1 MWQRLFAAFTLAAL
15 SVLLVLSWAT
25 SALAQ
30 SSGDGDGLDGDELG
44 LPIVFGIAL
53 AVGVAWMTLR
63 NRSRRSS

>member
-1 MWQRLFAAFTLAAL
+1 MWRRLFAAFTLAAL

-25 SALAQ
+25 SAFAQ

-53 AVGVAWMTLR
+53 LAGVAWITLR
-63 NRSRRSS
+63 SRSRRSS

>member
-1 MWQRLFAAFTLAAL
+1 MWRRLFATFTLAAL

-25 SALAQ
+25 SAFAQ

-53 AVGVAWMTLR
+53 VVGVAWMTLR
-63 NRSRRSS
+63 SRSRRSS

>member
-1 MWQRLFAAFTLAAL
+1 MWRRLFAAFTLAAL
-15 SVLLVLSWAT
+15 SVFLVLSWAT
-25 SALAQ
+25 IAFAQ

-53 AVGVAWMTLR
+53 LAGLAWMTLR